1 MINVIRRNSQQPL
14 EHLTS
19 QEHEMSSVTLRYK
32 MGGRH
37 FSEVYMFLMESGKS
51 TLNVLFFGDVVRG
64 AFTSSL
70 SRRHCSRICHR
81 CGQDII

>member
-1 MINVIRRNSQQPL
+1 MVRENRQQPL

-37 FSEVYMFLMESGKS
+37 FSEVYMFLMESGRN
-51 TLNVLFFGDVVRG
+51 TLNVLFFGDVVMMH
-64 AFTSSL
+64 
-70 SRRHCSRICHR
+70 SRHSRNREPCFRICHP
-81 CGQDII
+81 CGRDIT